1 LEFAADQPL
10 KEETAG
16 DPDSD
21 TETTPASS
29 DLEALNSLTGI
40 PITEDELLFAV
51 PVIAPYNTLVNY
63 KYV

>member
-1 LEFAADQPL
+1 LEFASDQPV
-10 KEETAG
+10 KEEAGQAG

-21 TETTPASS
+21 TETVPAAS

-63 KYV
+63 K